1 MAQTEGVT
9 ASEILIGSCAALE
22 GPASILGT
30 QTVLG
35 AKAYLNHINE
45 GGGVNGRKIR
55 LLSYDDSYE
64 PTKAVECFNRLRAER
79 VLAAAFLPGPSSC
92 ASPSSAT

>member
-1 MAQTEGVT
+1 MSGAALLAAARTSSAQTEGVT

-22 GPASILGT
+22 GPANALGT

-45 GGGVNGRKIR
+45 GGG
-55 LLSYDDSYE
+55 
-64 PTKAVECFNRLRAER
+64 
-79 VLAAAFLPGPSSC
+79 
-92 ASPSSAT
+92 